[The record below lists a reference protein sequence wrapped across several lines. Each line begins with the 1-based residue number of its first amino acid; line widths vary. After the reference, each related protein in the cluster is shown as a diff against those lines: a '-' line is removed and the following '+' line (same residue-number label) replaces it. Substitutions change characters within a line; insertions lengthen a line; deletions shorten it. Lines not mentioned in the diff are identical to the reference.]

1 MWSSTGLRSSTATT
15 NRRSFTS
22 STTRWFRRP
31 RSRRRSTQDARY
43 RARAR
48 RQSPRSHLAS
58 TRRRR
63 SRDSRHGDATTVLRT
78 ASPRRRAI
86 MTRQART
93 GKTLDDA
100 ALDALAVEVENGG
113 YDIEALKKRRSPGRP
128 AMGSGPADV
137 VPVRI
142 DPELRKAIEQR
153 AEADATTTSAV
164 IRDALRSFLGVA

>member
-1 MWSSTGLRSSTATT
+1 
-15 NRRSFTS
+15 
-22 STTRWFRRP
+22 
-31 RSRRRSTQDARY
+31 
-43 RARAR
+43 
-48 RQSPRSHLAS
+48 
-58 TRRRR
+58 
-63 SRDSRHGDATTVLRT
+63 
-78 ASPRRRAI
+78 